1 MSVAEYDE
9 EQNTKSS
16 SVMGAS
22 LLISGAIILSKPRPK
37 VEQTMTAIAR
47 SLCLPQSLRAI

>member
-1 MSVAEYDE
+1 MSVTEYDE

-22 LLISGAIILSKPRPK
+22 LLISGAMILSKGRPK
-37 VEQTMTAIAR
+37 VEQILTAWRVALLAAR
-47 SLCLPQSLRAI
+47 S